1 MLHMINSIEQLD
13 AVPMS
18 EAWQF
23 VKKTYVENENYIL
36 HIWGGVPDAA
46 GRYNVEL
53 ACRRPRNSRR
63 QGATIHKYAKIILR
77 DGMMEAFRGRLL
89 AVNDDGESGTAKLD
103 QNNQLMGGAGIVGA
117 AKVAKRMEPDNV
129 NIKRLEKSGI
139 AGCMRLKACTPDFV
153 LDWLKAKHNSFHVGV
168 GATLVE
174 VLEVAV
180 VIEDAWSS
188 CCRNNRIS
196 SASCPTAGEFT
207 FQNIYRRFVA
217 QQIGGLDREG
227 SGWFTNPYHY
237 ESAKKAY
244 NFMTRIGV
252 WSSVKLRMEKFAD
265 FTDRTFRKDVACHCM
280 RDACVT
286 MEQIE
291 KGICDIDAWK
301 VLSTELLKLCV
312 QHVPGPASACPWLP
326 KDPTTT
332 QTLLSRLFKQMLDH
346 ADDVWVLTMIKKV
359 SVLMSCLK
367 KKDYESA
374 QPLVMKSIAFALGEP
389 KGSWK
394 ARWREIES
402 AFVDLH
408 GSAVNF
414 NVPHWSNIMLND
426 PKAVTT
432 MKGVIE
438 HLAKKSAEQAVAS
451 LSEFDG
457 KSEADAGVLQRDATV
472 AEFFEGLNVL
482 SRSQDA
488 VLHSTLFLNPS
499 NARVGSKFH
508 PAFASLATSLGGKV
522 SGTVQM
528 EELFKITHESLRDV
542 CPAKFMKFCGVVMAI
557 VNHPEARKDLEYTKI
572 NLCGRSNGLFPDWDS
587 ALRASRLHWVY
598 SLELLGAMMGG
609 SFKVTEK
616 DYGCVFE
623 QLGKAAAPGSDL
635 GDFLLN
641 QSCKFYD
648 VGQEA
653 WVKFLCDMFG
663 FIFQQH
669 EAGGDLDVEGLKK
682 LWDSVSAPSVAQGL
696 QDPPPSEVLPEDA
709 AMTIT
714 SIRNQW
720 APPSSDGSST
730 SVVGPNVLSFMMA
743 LGQYLYHAF
752 ICSATSTLSVDKV
765 ALFPDKNLSNIKVDM
780 SLPAAQWKPTADDV
794 SDTAVMNFAG
804 KITRR
809 QNDKIPS
816 LHVCSA
822 FGQYFFVEAGPFGSF
837 DHDGFAPAWCIPE
850 VKTSKKRKGQVD
862 DDTAEGSKNKNT
874 TSDQNQTPSMELHS
888 TNFKFEHAWTNFPQT
903 VLVQVDCKIHY
914 LKFNSKYV
922 GFAQVPV
929 TRGAFPPSPVEL
941 KGRKLTL
948 PAALM
953 GPTPKAKAKATKGGS
968 KGDQAFVKATKHL
981 VK

>member
-18 EAWQF
+18 EARQF
-23 VKKTYVENENYIL
+23 AKKTYAENENYTL

-53 ACRRPRNSRR
+53 ACRHPRNSRR
-63 QGATIHKYAKIILR
+63 QDATTQKYAKIILR

-89 AVNDDGESGTAKLD
+89 AVNDDGESGAAKLD
-103 QNNQLMGGAGIVGA
+103 QKNQLMGGASIMEA
-117 AKVAKRMEPDNV
+117 A
-129 NIKRLEKSGI
+129 
-139 AGCMRLKACTPDFV
+139 KACTPDFV
-153 LDWLKAKHNSFHVGV
+153 LDWLKAKHNSFHMGV

-174 VLEVAV
+174 VLEMTA

-188 CCRNNRIS
+188 YCRNNRIS

-217 QQIGGLDREG
+217 QQIGGLDHEG
-227 SGWFTNPYHY
+227 ADWFTNPYHY

-244 NFMTRIGV
+244 NFMNRIGV
-252 WSSVKLRMEKFAD
+252 WSSVKLHMEKFAD

-280 RDACVT
+280 RDACAT
-286 MEQIE
+286 MEKIE

-312 QHVPGPASACPWLP
+312 QHVPGPASAYPWLL

-332 QTLLSRLFKQMLDH
+332 KTLLSRLFKQMPGH
-346 ADDVWVLTMIKKV
+346 ADDVWALTMIKKV

-367 KKDYESA
+367 MKGYESA

-408 GSAVNF
+408 GSAGNF

-432 MKGVIE
+432 VKGVIE

-488 VLHSTLFLNPS
+488 VLQSTLFLNS
-499 NARVGSKFH
+499 NNTRVDSKFH

-542 CPAKFMKFCGVVMAI
+542 CPANFMKFCGVVMAI

-572 NLCGRSNGLFPDWDS
+572 NLCDRSNGLFPDWDS
-587 ALRASRLHWVY
+587 ALRASRLHWGY
-598 SLELLGAMMGG
+598 SLELLGAMVGG
-609 SFKVTEK
+609 SSKVTEK

-623 QLGKAAAPGSDL
+623 QLGKVAAPGSDL

-648 VGQEA
+648 VGQ
-653 WVKFLCDMFG
+653 
-663 FIFQQH
+663 
-669 EAGGDLDVEGLKK
+669 
-682 LWDSVSAPSVAQGL
+682 
-696 QDPPPSEVLPEDA
+696 VLPEDA

-743 LGQYLYHAF
+743 LEQYLYHTF

-780 SLPAAQWKPTADDV
+780 ALPTAQRKPTADDV
-794 SDTAVMNFAG
+794 SDTTVMNFAG
-804 KITRR
+804 KITRGH
-809 QNDKIPS
+809 NDKIPS
-816 LHVCSA
+816 LHVRSA
-822 FGQYFFVEAGPFGSF
+822 FGQHFFVEAGPFGSF
-837 DHDGFAPAWCIPE
+837 DHDGFVPAWCIPE

-862 DDTAEGSKNKNT
+862 DDTTEGSKKKKT
-874 TSDQNQTPSMELHS
+874 KSDQTQTPSMELHS
-888 TNFKFEHAWTNFPQT
+888 TNFKFEHAWTNFLQT
-903 VLVQVDCKIHY
+903 VKVQVDCKIHY
-914 LKFNSKYV
+914 LKFSSKYV
-922 GFAQVPV
+922 GFAQAPV

-941 KGRKLTL
+941 KGHKLTL
-948 PAALM
+948 PAAFM